1 MASMANSGSGG
12 KVPKAIVDGINI
24 CYEVHDKRVPLDVVS
39 SRCLEVL
46 EGSIIG

>member
-1 MASMANSGSGG
+1 MVNSGSGE
-12 KVPKAIVDGINI
+12 KVPKARVDGINI
-24 CYEVHDKRVPLDVVS
+24 CYEVYDKRVPLDMVS